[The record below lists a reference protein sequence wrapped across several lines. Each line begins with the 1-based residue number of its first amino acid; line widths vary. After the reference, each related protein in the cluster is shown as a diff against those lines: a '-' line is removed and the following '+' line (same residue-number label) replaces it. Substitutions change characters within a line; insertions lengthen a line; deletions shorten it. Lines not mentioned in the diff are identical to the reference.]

1 MTLGGRGVGVLI
13 AALVTALLAVLPV
26 SAAQASGDVVTF
38 PDVEDINPKAT
49 PYSITID
56 DAGGVGHL
64 VARWVVDYNDPHE
77 IELPHEGT
85 ATLPFV
91 DTFTENFTTRVY
103 VYRCVNPTW
112 IVGTCVS
119 VDYTPEFNVWVN
131 ADPDIWVDAVGTTEV
146 RYPFDYD
153 PPGLG
158 VTTWR
163 LLAADRSEL
172 SSGQT
177 SLGPGAEIPLSVPL
191 GTPEQ
196 QGSLLITTS
205 VDGTVVGHLDG
216 FQGLSVPLDGVPPPA
231 PTVTMSA
238 SVVYPYRDG
247 YLDSIVVTTQSPGSM
262 GARLAAVEQATGKVY
277 RLDDLLKSSDTSVF
291 TGDSV
296 NKQMPAGIY
305 RFRVVSRDA
314 AGESSTLSE
323 PFELRWDR
331 VERLTWRRTVPA
343 AKTVIKKYVGACGKL
358 SRPADPGWRGSL
370 GYYSGT
376 SCADPKRAS
385 VQAIHALRIPASLN
399 DKYVGLRVSL
409 TGAANR
415 RQPGSYLVLGYY
427 TNARKWKFEQR
438 VVFRGSDLRLHEGRR
453 TNRETKTFVHD
464 DGRGPFV
471 AWTTGLTAGSRFD
484 VKSFTV
490 EIERYALVP
499 EGQ

>member
-91 DTFTENFTTRVY
+91 DTFAENFTTRVFI
-103 VYRCVNPTW
+103 YRCVNPTW
-112 IVGTCVS
+112 SVGTCVS

-131 ADPDIWVDAVGTTEV
+131 ADPDIWVEAVGTTEV

-231 PTVTMSA
+231 PTVTMST

-277 RLDDLLKSSDTSVF
+277 RVDDLLKSSDTSVF
-291 TGDSV
+291 TGVSV

-305 RFRVVSRDA
+305 RFRVVSQDA

-376 SCADPKRAS
+376 CRDPKRAL
-385 VQAIHALRIPASLN
+385 VQVIHGLN
-399 DKYVGLRVSL
+399 LPPSMNGKYAGFRVSV
-409 TGAANR
+409 TGGPNR

-427 TNARKWKFEQR
+427 TNAKKWGFEHR
-438 VVFRGSDLRLHEGRR
+438 EVLRGSGVQTHQGHRVRGRETPDFIHEGRR
-453 TNRETKTFVHD
+453 
-464 DGRGPFV
+464 GPYV
-471 AWTTGLTAGSRFD
+471 AWSTGLTSGSRYD

-490 EIERYALVP
+490 EITYVALVP
-499 EGQ
+499 EPQ